1 MVQLI
6 VKGIAE
12 KKGIDN
18 PFALSKATG
27 INYANCHKLWQ
38 GNQKMISID
47 TVDKL
52 CEALECTPND
62 LLIFTSAKKSKGK

>member
-1 MVQLI
+1 MVRLI
-6 VKGIAE
+6 VKEIAE
-12 KKGIDN
+12 KRGIKN

-38 GNQKMISID
+38 GNQKMISVD

-52 CEALECTPND
+52 CEALGCTPND
-62 LLIFTSAKKSKGK
+62 LLVFTPSKRSKSK